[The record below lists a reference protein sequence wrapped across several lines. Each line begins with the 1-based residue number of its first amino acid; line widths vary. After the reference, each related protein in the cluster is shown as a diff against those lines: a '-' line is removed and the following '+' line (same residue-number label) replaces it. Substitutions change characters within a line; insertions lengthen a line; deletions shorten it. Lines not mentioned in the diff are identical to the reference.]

1 MEHGPDARSAW
12 EASDAVE
19 EDEGWLDDEHDTEAA
34 ARAIDALL
42 LRRAGPRHRPLEAS
56 LAAALRCREALAASA
71 GSGPLC
77 RGARAGPRE
86 FGRGLAEAWAEAEAA
101 RGDGDEA
108 RGAGLDLGFAV
119 DAALLARVRGLLHHL
134 AWAVSADPEA
144 TAEEL
149 LEAHFL
155 AGALGGGG
163 PRESPAQAAHRR
175 RPWASGGPGSP
186 AREFEGQ
193 SPSAPSSPGWA
204 DTPRGKYAGAQ
215 DPRGASRGELPA
227 AGPAAWGVMAL
238 RRNLEEH
245 HGSLANGLR
254 AMDPQGRGRVSF
266 GDFHGH
272 LVRLGL
278 CRVDAEGS
286 TRAMEMF
293 KLLDTDRDDLLSPQD
308 CLEAFGAAAE
318 ATEGEVASKQREA
331 EEAQFRK
338 AFEFA
343 HGIPSNLRVPKGF
356 ARTAEERLKLDAL
369 RRRFE
374 AEHGGFMAA
383 LRSMDPE
390 RTGYVFR
397 DTFVHVLVS
406 SGYCPSASEA
416 AELFRSLDLCG
427 AGVLPLDRM
436 ASMDE
441 PGLPWAA
448 ADDAPG
454 TPHGPCGGAGGQLSV
469 GDGAGGLFSDV
480 GRLDDPI
487 PPPRPASLR
496 SASPRRAAADAGTT
510 VQRLHTAFLGKRR
523 SQRTQERIAAARAQ
537 AEGAAASATATL
549 DAVERVVSEKRAA
562 RDSKRS
568 ARSPM
573 QAPTS
578 ARRPPEATGGA
589 LAQAT
594 AGLLALLRPAASSEG
609 PAEAAPPPAPPLAA
623 LPDAAAQA
631 APQEA
636 ALLARSSASA
646 PPAASP
652 AASVP
657 VAAAAPSAAAAA
669 APAAP
674 AAAEALPAAVET
686 PRAAARAP
694 QAADAPGD
702 LSAGAAAADGSGPSA
717 GGAVARP
724 KAMAIM
730 RTARLISGRR
740 GSQWQAHVP
749 EGLQE
754 AAANAAT
761 SAAPSSSARQ
771 RVAERRA
778 RKQATI
784 ASRSPSIAG

>member
-215 DPRGASRGELPA
+215 
-227 AGPAAWGVMAL
+227 
-238 RRNLEEH
+238 
-245 HGSLANGLR
+245 
-254 AMDPQGRGRVSF
+254 
-266 GDFHGH
+266 
-272 LVRLGL
+272 
-278 CRVDAEGS
+278 GS